1 MAPVPRQRPQEALG
15 RAGEQAGA
23 EAGLGSFRP
32 LDADTGLAAPPPGG
46 LLPLPHPHQ
55 EEDDRQHAGH
65 EHGNFIETELITEM
79 VGNTSYFILHCFN
92 PPRNPRDKASGMR
105 RTLSSRTF
113 WQFN

>member
-1 MAPVPRQRPQEALG
+1 MAPVPRERPQEALG

-46 LLPLPHPHQ
+46 ILPLPHPHQ

-65 EHGNFIETELITEM
+65 QHGNFIETELITEM
-79 VGNTSYFILHCFN
+79 VGNTSVFYTLYFTALIPLVI
-92 PPRNPRDKASGMR
+92 PEIKQVG
-105 RTLSSRTF
+105 
-113 WQFN
+113 